1 MSTKNS
7 ILPRKSQPLSKWRL
21 VCEFG
26 HRLQVKQ
33 TEICDKTSGNM
44 YCWGS
49 GWKKISRGQIE
60 LAVSG
65 FFISVMQQAFIF

>member
-1 MSTKNS
+1 M
-7 ILPRKSQPLSKWRL
+7 
-21 VCEFG
+21 CEFG